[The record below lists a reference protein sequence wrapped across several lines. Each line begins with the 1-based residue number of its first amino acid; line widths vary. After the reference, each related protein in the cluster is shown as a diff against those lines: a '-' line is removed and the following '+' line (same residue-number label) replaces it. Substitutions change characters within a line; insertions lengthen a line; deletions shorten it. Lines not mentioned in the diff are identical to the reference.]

1 MRAAILGALLVTDD
15 AGRPVEVGGARLRAL
30 LTRLALDPGRAV
42 GVDALVEDLWGDTP
56 PADRLNALQSL
67 VSRLRRALP
76 GAPVESGPTG
86 YQLALGPD
94 RVDALEFERLADAG
108 RQALATEPATARR
121 LLTEALALW
130 RGPALADAAGSPWAD
145 AAADR
150 LTERRLA
157 ATEDRIDA
165 ELELGG
171 HATVLPELA
180 ALVHDHPLR
189 ERIRGQHVRALYAA
203 GRQADALAAYEDVRR
218 LLADEL
224 GVDPSPALQQIH
236 LRVLRAAPEPQPA
249 AAPRTNVPAQLT
261 SFVGRD
267 ADLAGVTGQLDRH
280 RLVTLVGPGGAGKTR
295 LAGETAVRVLGGFPD
310 GAWLAEL
317 APVTGGAE
325 VPQAV
330 LAAIGL
336 AEARPGDQP
345 GQPAPAQ
352 TDPMTRLV
360 DLLADRCALIVL
372 DNCEHLIEAAARVA
386 AELLARCPRLRI
398 LATSREPLGITGEA
412 LAPVAPLGLP
422 PADATPAE
430 ALRHPAVTLLADRA
444 AAVRPGFRVDDET
457 VAPVVEICRRL
468 DGMPLAIELA
478 AARMRSLPVTEVAAR
493 LDDRFRLLTG
503 GSRTALP
510 RHQTLRAVV
519 AWSWDLLPPA
529 EAALAD
535 RVAVFPGG
543 ITPGAAEAVCAGG
556 PVAAADVAD
565 LLAALADKSLLQQVP
580 GLEPRYRML
589 ETLREFGTERLA
601 ATGDVAAVK
610 RAHAR
615 HFLALAE
622 EADLHLRGPEQLD
635 WLARLNAD
643 RDNLLAALRF
653 AVDTG
658 DADTA
663 IRLGADL
670 AWYWTLRSEHSTAAT
685 WLTAVADLPGDAPPD
700 ARAVCM
706 VLGVI
711 SSAAGLHDFSGMA
724 DRLAAAH
731 ALDVGGPWSE
741 HPMLSL
747 LEPIAAMLT
756 GQEDHAF
763 FLLENLPE
771 PADPWSR
778 ATRFFLA
785 AMLYEN
791 SGRFDDYRDSLKRA
805 LEAYRDVGERWG
817 LSNTLAAL
825 GTLRLA
831 DGDVEGSLAAYGE
844 AHQLM
849 REITATADAS
859 FTRTRLAVAYAR
871 GGDLTRARAEL
882 ASAHDEAERA
892 GSVIGLVTADLGLA
906 DLAREGG
913 DLAEA
918 RRLADQAL
926 AAARGIGGGLPQLTA
941 TVLALEAALDA
952 DDGETDRARARLHE
966 AVTLPGAD
974 RDMPVIG
981 GAALSAA
988 YVELR
993 AGEFERSARLFGA
1006 ALALRGTEERGSP
1019 QVQQLRRELTAA
1031 LGTETLHRLYD
1042 EGAALPREQAM
1053 DLLRGNAVDLL

>member
-1 MRAAILGALLVTDD
+1 MAILGALLVTDD
-15 AGRPVEVGGARLRAL
+15 AGRPIEVGGARLRAL
-30 LTRLALDPGRAV
+30 LTRLALDPGRPV
-42 GVDALVEDLWGDTP
+42 GVDALVEDLWGGSP

-76 GAPVESGPTG
+76 GAPIESGPVG
-86 YQLALGPD
+86 YRLKADPG
-94 RVDALEFERLADAG
+94 VIDALEFERLADAG
-108 RQALATEPATARR
+108 RQALPTDPATAAR

-171 HATVLPELA
+171 HAAVLPELA

-203 GRQADALAAYEDVRR
+203 GRQADALAAYEEVRR

-224 GVDPSPALQQIH
+224 GVDPSPALQEIH
-236 LRVLRAAPEPQPA
+236 LRVLRAAPEPAPA

-267 ADLAGVTGQLDRH
+267 ADLAAVAELLSGH

-295 LAGETAVRVLGGFPD
+295 LAGETAVRVLDRFAD

-330 LAAIGL
+330 LGAIGL
-336 AEARPGDQP
+336 APPGP
-345 GQPAPAQ
+345 AESQPAAPQA
-352 TDPMTRLV
+352 DPMARLV
-360 DLLADRCALIVL
+360 DLLADRCALLVL
-372 DNCEHLIEAAARVA
+372 DNCEHLIESAARLA
-386 AELLARCPRLRI
+386 AGLLARCPRLRI

-430 ALRHPAVTLLADRA
+430 ALRHPAVTMLADRA
-444 AAVRPGFRVDDET
+444 AAVRPGFRVDEAT
-457 VAPVVEICRRL
+457 VGPVVEICRRL

-510 RHQTLRAVV
+510 RQQTLRAVV
-519 AWSWDLLPPA
+519 AWSWDLLTPA

-543 ITPGAAEAVCAGG
+543 ITPAAAEAVCAGG
-556 PVAAADVAD
+556 PVEAADVAD

-589 ETLREFGTERLA
+589 ETLREFGIERLA
-601 ATGDVAAVK
+601 ATGGVAAVK

-615 HFLALAE
+615 HFLELAE
-622 EADLHLRGPEQLD
+622 AADAHLRAPEQVE
-635 WLARLNAD
+635 WLPRLLVE

-663 IRLGADL
+663 IRLGSAL
-670 AWYWTLRSEHSTAAT
+670 GWYWTLRNEHATAAA
-685 WLTAVADLPGDAPPD
+685 WLPVVAAVPGDAPAD
-700 ARAVCM
+700 SRAVCM
-706 VLGVI
+706 VLGII
-711 SSAAGLHDFSGMA
+711 SNAAYAHDFTSLAG
-724 DRLAAAH
+724 RLAEARRI
-731 ALDVGGPWSE
+731 DIGMPWAE
-741 HPMLSL
+741 HPMLTL
-747 LEPIAAMLT
+747 LEPIAAMLMD
-756 GQEDHAF
+756 EEEEAF
-763 FLLENLPE
+763 RLLETSPE
-771 PADPWSR
+771 PADPWGR
-778 ATRFFLA
+778 ATRHFLA

-791 SGRFDDYRDSLKRA
+791 SGRFEEHRDSLKRA
-805 LEAYRDVGERWG
+805 VEGYRDIGERWG
-817 LSNTLAAL
+817 LSNSLAAV
-825 GTLRLA
+825 GNLRLSE
-831 DGDVEGSLAAYGE
+831 GDVEGSLEAFGE
-844 AHQLM
+844 AHRLM
-849 REITATADAS
+849 GEVTASEDAS
-859 FTRTRLAVAYAR
+859 FTRTRLAQAYVR
-871 GGDLTRARAEL
+871 GGDLARARTEL
-882 ASAHDEAERA
+882 TLAREEAERA
-892 GSVIGLVTADLGLA
+892 GSPIGLLSAQLGLA
-906 DLAREGG
+906 ELAREDG
-913 DLAEA
+913 DRDGA
-918 RRLADQAL
+918 RRLADEAL
-926 AAARGIGGGLPQLTA
+926 RGARAINGAPPQFLAVVLA
-941 TVLALEAALDA
+941 TVAALDA
-952 DDGETDRARARLHE
+952 EDGETARSRQGIHE
-966 AVTLPGAD
+966 AVSLPGAD
-974 RDMPVIG
+974 RDMPVLG
-981 GAALSAA
+981 TVALAAAF
-988 YVELR
+988 VELR
-993 AGEFERSARLFGA
+993 AGAPERSARLFGA
-1006 ALALRGTEERGSP
+1006 SLALRGIEDRGSP
-1019 QVQQLRRELTAA
+1019 QVERLRTELTAA
-1031 LGTETLHRLYD
+1031 LGAGTLHRLYD
-1042 EGAALPREQAM
+1042 EGAALPREQALA
-1053 DLLRGNAVDLL
+1053 LLRGNAADAS

>member
-1 MRAAILGALLVTDD
+1 MQVAILGALLATDD

-30 LTRLALDPGRAV
+30 LARLALDPGHAV
-42 GVDALVEDLWGDTP
+42 GVDALVEDLWGDAP

-76 GAPVESGPTG
+76 GAPIESGPIG
-86 YQLALGPD
+86 YQLALDPE
-94 RVDALEFERLADAG
+94 RVDALQFERLADAG
-108 RQALATEPATARR
+108 RQALAGDPATAKR
-121 LLTEALALW
+121 LLTEALGLW
-130 RGPALADAAGSPWAD
+130 RGPALADAAGLSWAED
-145 AAADR
+145 AKSR
-150 LTERRLA
+150 LDERRLA

-165 ELELGG
+165 ELALGG
-171 HATVLPELA
+171 HTAVLPELA
-180 ALVHDHPLR
+180 TLARDHPLR

-203 GRQADALAAYEDVRR
+203 GRQADALAAYEEVRR

-224 GVDPSPALQQIH
+224 GVDPSPALQEIQ
-236 LRVLRAAPEPQPA
+236 LRVLRAAPEPA

-267 ADLAGVTGQLDRH
+267 ADLADVTGLLERH

-295 LAGETAVRVLGGFPD
+295 LAGETAVRVLGRFPD

-336 AEARPGDQP
+336 IETRRRE
-345 GQPAPAQ
+345 QPAPAQ
-352 TDPMTRLV
+352 ADAMTRLV
-360 DLLADRCALIVL
+360 DLLAGRCALIVL
-372 DNCEHLIEAAARVA
+372 DNCEHLIEPAARAA

-422 PADATPAE
+422 PADATPAQ

-444 AAVRPGFRVDDET
+444 AAVRPGFGVDDDT
-457 VAPVVEICRRL
+457 VAPVIEICRRL

-510 RHQTLRAVV
+510 RQQTLRAVV

-543 ITPGAAEAVCAGG
+543 ITPDAAEAVCAGD
-556 PVAAADVAD
+556 PVAAADVPD

-589 ETLREFGTERLA
+589 ETLREFGIERLA

-615 HFLALAE
+615 HFLAVAE
-622 EADLHLRGPEQLD
+622 AADPHLRRPEQVE
-635 WLARLNAD
+635 WLARLTAD

-653 AVDTG
+653 SVDTG

-663 IRLGADL
+663 VRLGAAL
-670 AWYWTLRSEHSTAAT
+670 AWYWTIRSEHGTAAT
-685 WLTAVADLPGDAPPD
+685 WLGAAADVPGDAPAD

-711 SSAAGLHDFSGMA
+711 STAASAPDFSGLTERMA
-724 DRLAAAH
+724 EAR
-731 ALDVGGPWSE
+731 ALSIGGQWTE
-741 HPMLSL
+741 HPVLGL
-747 LEPIAAMLT
+747 LEPVAAMLSDD
-756 GQEDHAF
+756 EERAF
-763 FLLENLPE
+763 ALLDSSVE
-771 PADPWSR
+771 PADPWGR
-778 ATRFFLA
+778 ATRHFLA

-791 SGRFDDYRDSLKRA
+791 EGRFDEYRDSLKRA
-805 LEAYRDVGERWG
+805 TEGYREVGDRWG
-817 LSNTLAAL
+817 LSNTLAAQ
-825 GTLRLA
+825 GGLRLA
-831 DGDVEGSLAAYGE
+831 DGDVDGSLAAYGE
-844 AHQLM
+844 AHRLM
-849 REITATADAS
+849 SEITANEDAS
-859 FTRTRLAVAYAR
+859 FTRTRLAIAYAR
-871 GGDLTRARAEL
+871 GGDLDRARSEL
-882 ASAHDEAERA
+882 VLARAEAERA
-892 GSVIGLVTADLGLA
+892 GSTIGLISSDLGLA
-906 DLAREGG
+906 DLARDSG
-913 DLAEA
+913 DRVEA
-918 RRLADQAL
+918 RRLAEEAL
-926 AAARGIGGGLPQLTA
+926 RGAQGIHGGPPQLVA
-941 TVLALEAALDA
+941 TVLATLATLDA
-952 DDGETDRARARLHE
+952 EDGAADLARDRLRA
-966 AVTLPGAD
+966 AVTLPTAE
-974 RDMPVIG
+974 RDMPVMG
-981 GAALSAA
+981 TVALAAA

-993 AGEFERSARLFGA
+993 AGEPARSALIFGA
-1006 ALALRGTEERGSP
+1006 ALALRGTEDRGSP
-1019 QVQQLRRELTAA
+1019 RVHLLRRELTEA
-1031 LGTETLHRLYD
+1031 LGAETLHQLYND
-1042 EGAALPREQAM
+1042 GAALPREQAM
-1053 DLLRGNAVDLL
+1053 DLLRGNAVEVD

>member
-1 MRAAILGALLVTDD
+1 VRVAILGALLVADD

-86 YQLALGPD
+86 YRLALGPD

-108 RQALATEPATARR
+108 RQALAADPAAARR

-130 RGPALADAAGSPWAD
+130 RGPALADAAGRSWAED
-145 AAADR
+145 AKAR
-150 LTERRLA
+150 LDERRLA

-171 HATVLPELA
+171 HAAVLPELA
-180 ALVHDHPLR
+180 ALARDHPLR

-218 LLADEL
+218 LLAEEL
-224 GVDPSPALQQIH
+224 GVDPSPALQQIQ

-267 ADLAGVTGQLDRH
+267 ADLAEVTGLLDRH

-295 LAGETAVRVLGGFPD
+295 LAGETAVRVLAGFPD

-336 AEARPGDQP
+336 AETGPREP
-345 GQPAPAQ
+345 GQPAASQ
-352 TDPMTRLV
+352 ADAMTRLV
-360 DLLADRCALIVL
+360 DLLAGRCALIVL
-372 DNCEHLIEAAARVA
+372 DNCEHLIESAARVA

-422 PADATPAE
+422 PADATPAQ
-430 ALRHPAVTLLADRA
+430 ALRHPAVTLLADRV
-444 AAVRPGFRVDDET
+444 AAVRPGFQVNDET
-457 VAPVVEICRRL
+457 VAPVIEICRRL

-503 GSRTALP
+503 GSRAALP

-519 AWSWDLLPPA
+519 AWSWDLLTSA

-543 ITPGAAEAVCAGG
+543 ITPDAARAVCAGG
-556 PVAAADVAD
+556 PVAAVEVPD
-565 LLAALADKSLLQQVP
+565 LLAALTDKSLLQQMP

-601 ATGDVAAVK
+601 VTGDVAAVK

-622 EADLHLRGPEQLD
+622 EAEPHLRGPEQLE
-635 WLARLNAD
+635 WLPRVIAE
-643 RDNLLAALRF
+643 RDNLLAAMRF
-653 AVDTG
+653 TVDTG

-663 IRLGADL
+663 VRLGAAL
-670 AWYWTLRSEHSTAAT
+670 AWYWTLRNEHGTAAA
-685 WLTAVADLPGDAPPD
+685 WLSTVADVPGAAPGDA
-700 ARAVCM
+700 RALCIV
-706 VLGVI
+706 VGVI
-711 SSAAGLHDFSGMA
+711 SRIASVHDLSGLSERIA
-724 DRLAAAH
+724 TAH
-731 ALDVGGPWSE
+731 AAYPEPWSE
-741 HPMLSL
+741 HPMLGL
-747 LEPIAAMLT
+747 LEPITAMVTDDDEL
-756 GQEDHAF
+756 AF
-763 FLLENLPE
+763 TLLDTSPE
-771 PADPWSR
+771 PADPWGR
-778 ATRFFLA
+778 ATRHLLA

-791 SGRFDDYRDSLKRA
+791 EGRFDEHRDSLKRA

-817 LSNTLAAL
+817 LSATLSAL
-825 GTLRLA
+825 GSLRLA
-831 DGDVEGSLAAYGE
+831 DGDVEGSVAAYAE

-849 REITATADAS
+849 GQITANEDAS
-859 FTRTRLAVAYAR
+859 FTRTRLAQAYAR
-871 GGDLTRARAEL
+871 GGDLDRARAEL
-882 ASAHDEAERA
+882 VIARAEAERFHSA
-892 GSVIGLVTADLGLA
+892 IGLVTSDLGLGE
-906 DLAREGG
+906 LARETG
-913 DLAEA
+913 DRVEA
-918 RRLADQAL
+918 RRRVERAL
-926 AAARGIGGGLPQLTA
+926 GAARITPGGLSQLTA
-941 TVLALEAALDA
+941 MVLASLATLDA
-952 DDGETDRARARLHE
+952 EDGEAERGRDRIRE
-966 AVTLPGAD
+966 AVSLPGAD

-981 GAALSAA
+981 AVALAAAF
-988 YVELR
+988 VELR
-993 AGEFERSARLFGA
+993 AGAPERSARLFGA
-1006 ALALRGTEERGSP
+1006 ALALRGAEDRGNP
-1019 QVQQLRRELTAA
+1019 QVDLLRRELTAA
-1031 LGTETLHRLYD
+1031 LGAETLHRLYD
-1042 EGAALPREQAM
+1042 DGAALPREQAM
-1053 DLLRGNAVDLL
+1053 GLLRGNAVDAT